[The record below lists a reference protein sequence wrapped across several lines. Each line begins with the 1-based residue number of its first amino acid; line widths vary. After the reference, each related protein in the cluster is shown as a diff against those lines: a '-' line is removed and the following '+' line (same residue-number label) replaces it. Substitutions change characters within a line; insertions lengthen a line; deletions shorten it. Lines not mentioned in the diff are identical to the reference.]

1 MSLFSHILYQLK
13 KIGYRSLIYLLQAFQ
28 KIAVHSVIVLEVV
41 EIRLKYKHLAIK
53 QVLTIL

>member
-1 MSLFSHILYQLK
+1 
-13 KIGYRSLIYLLQAFQ
+13 LIYLLQAFQ